1 MEVKIESNGIYRAAE
16 ELTECSKRLKRLS
29 ADLYSTARRGE
40 LEPGKRHELSKAE
53 KLFEQRS
60 RTLETMADVLF
71 RTSDTAEN
79 AEEAILEHEALMKAG
94 RKDAVMMDLA
104 EITKAVKEV
113 MK

>member
-16 ELTECSKRLKRLS
+16 EITECSKRIKRLS

-40 LEPGKRHELSKAE
+40 LEPEKRHEIDKAE

-71 RTSDTAEN
+71 RNADTAEN
-79 AEEAILEHEALMKAG
+79 AEEMVLEHEALMKAK
-94 RKDAVMMDLA
+94 RKAAGMMDLA